1 MQLYK
6 NASGN
11 SGVTHYE
18 LHPSSI
24 TLRFRNGD
32 IYLYDQQH
40 PGPYHVARMQT
51 LARRGQGLSTYVS
64 QYVRHDY
71 ADKLTADA
79 A

>member
-6 NASGN
+6 NASGG
-11 SGVTHYE
+11 SGVTHDE
-18 LHPSSI
+18 LYPSSL

-32 IYLYDQQH
+32 IYLYDQQR
-40 PGPYHVARMQT
+40 PGPNHVARMQT

-64 QYVRHDY
+64 QYVRNNY
-71 ADKLTADA
+71 AAKLTADA